1 MVAATTEFEIL
12 NFARPL
18 DVHTW
23 SDYAEVNTF
32 VELIFEDLKG
42 VDGNRKTIRKLLKVV
57 FLDLYVAW
65 CSDPNLKLM
74 FSRDNNAYAAKSR

>member
-1 MVAATTEFEIL
+1 MFAATTEFEIL

-23 SDYAEVNTF
+23 SDYPEVNTF

-42 VDGNRKTIRKLLKVV
+42 VDGNRKN
-57 FLDLYVAW
+57 DSEVAQGGVARPLR
-65 CSDPNLKLM
+65 CLVLRPRLEADV
-74 FSRDNNAYAAKSR
+74 